1 MSQRSVY
8 TGIATWLALCA
19 AATAQA
25 PKPKFAV
32 LARIGD
38 SYAGLVQGLN
48 GQLYSTTAGGN
59 GAPGQVFETTG
70 GQPTKVDALSGSS
83 ETGLLLARDGN
94 FYGTT
99 LKGGGTWAVGSSV

>member
-38 SYAGLVQGLN
+38 SYAGLVQGLTGN
-48 GQLYSTTAGGN
+48 CIQPRPGETAPPARSSRLPPAVNRRRSMRSPARPRRGCCWQGM
-59 GAPGQVFETTG
+59 ATFTG
-70 GQPTKVDALSGSS
+70 PPS
-83 ETGLLLARDGN
+83 
-94 FYGTT
+94 
-99 LKGGGTWAVGSSV
+99 KGGAHGR